1 MGSGVAWWMVEA
13 VPRPDLTAV
22 AASRQARTV
31 GRRGGGRSGSGD
43 GDDSDQEEGG
53 DDGF

>member
-1 MGSGVAWWMVEA
+1 MVEA

-31 GRRGGGRSGSGD
+31 GRRGGGRSGNGD